1 MSNFSDTYIITYI
14 RQIIHDSAS
23 VKTKKCD
30 SAVARMKALNPLIRC
45 SAIDIK
51 LTTDNAIDH
60 FKEFDVIVDATD
72 NFEAR

>member
-1 MSNFSDTYIITYI
+1 M
-14 RQIIHDSAS
+14 
-23 VKTKKCD
+23 
-30 SAVARMKALNPLIRC
+30 MALNPLIHC

-51 LTTDNAIDH
+51 LTTDNAVES